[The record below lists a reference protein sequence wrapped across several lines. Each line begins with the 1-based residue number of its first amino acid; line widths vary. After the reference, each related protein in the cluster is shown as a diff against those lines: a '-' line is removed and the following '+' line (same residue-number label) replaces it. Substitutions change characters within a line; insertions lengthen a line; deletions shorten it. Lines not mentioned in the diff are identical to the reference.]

1 MNNPSKTFFLSS
13 FPTIQTAL
21 TQYYKYHS
29 IDKTLTILSIVQIIH
44 NFQKLP
50 KSLTK
55 HSQFSKIFW
64 YSLLKKQKHLSPLFN
79 KILSFPKLI
88 QLTYKLRSTSEKQI
102 TELISNYSN
111 IINNSKYDIYTI
123 ITALSKSEHIKNE
136 NEFIL
141 LLEQSEKEKYE
152 YDNNIKSLQQNTY
165 HIYERKTNIV
175 PWNLSPE
182 TISYKKEGKGYL
194 KIYCYSSDE
203 IEEVDHIDYI
213 ISSFFTVFQCIQKPT
228 IADILHRCSFNVIN
242 SYNVLQSM
250 AKDINTKKGEPM
262 NPISISSDSNSSE
275 NDSNVSSS
283 QEIKNEKEFEMEM
296 RSNVQ
301 MKFLFTNADDY
312 IIKHMKG
319 SEIYNALVKFK
330 GKELIEERK
339 RYLNII

>member
-111 IINNSKYDIYTI
+111 IINNSKYDISI
-123 ITALSKSEHIKNE
+123 NGEVITSINNLTDTQFEYGNNTVKIVFDDTNSTSIKQYVR
-136 NEFIL
+136 
-141 LLEQSEKEKYE
+141 QSQG
-152 YDNNIKSLQQNTY
+152 DFLN
-165 HIYERKTNIV
+165 
-175 PWNLSPE
+175 
-182 TISYKKEGKGYL
+182 
-194 KIYCYSSDE
+194 
-203 IEEVDHIDYI
+203 
-213 ISSFFTVFQCIQKPT
+213 F
-228 IADILHRCSFNVIN
+228 
-242 SYNVLQSM
+242 
-250 AKDINTKKGEPM
+250 
-262 NPISISSDSNSSE
+262 
-275 NDSNVSSS
+275 
-283 QEIKNEKEFEMEM
+283 
-296 RSNVQ
+296 
-301 MKFLFTNADDY
+301 KF
-312 IIKHMKG
+312 
-319 SEIYNALVKFK
+319 
-330 GKELIEERK
+330 
-339 RYLNII
+339 